1 MGLRGALAVTEQSFL
16 SFAGL
21 LRQLRDEAKL
31 TQEELAE
38 AAGLSPRAV
47 SDLERGIHPT
57 ARKETAALLA
67 GALGM
72 AESVSVVFAEAARG
86 RIPAAEV
93 LTAMRS
99 SGDGLAAAEPRLW
112 NIPARNPAFTGRDGL
127 LATLREGLQGGHP
140 AVVQAL
146 YGMGGVGKTQLAAE
160 YAHRFAG
167 SYDLAWWINAEQSGL
182 IGDQVT
188 SLGQGLGCI
197 PPGSGNEAVRAAVL
211 AELRRR
217 GRWLLIFDNAAGPA
231 DVMPWLPGSGGHVL
245 ITSRR
250 SGWDEVATSIE
261 VDVLIRAESI
271 EMLQRRAPGL
281 TEADAGRLAAA
292 LGDLPL
298 AIAQAAGFM
307 ASTGMPAS
315 HYQGMLQTRAGHLL
329 DLAVPGSYPRSLAA
343 ATAVTATRLAAHDPA
358 AAELAS
364 LCAFLAPESIPED
377 LFTGAAGLLP
387 DELAAQAADPLAWRQ
402 TLAQLAGHS
411 LARVDHR
418 GLQMHRLTQ
427 AILRDQL
434 TPARAAATRRCAE
447 AILAASDPGH
457 PPNPDT
463 WARWAQLM
471 PHVLAAD
478 LAATDNPALR
488 ELVRRVCWYLIERG
502 DARTPRDV
510 VSSLHQQW
518 RSRLGEDH
526 EHTLMAAHYLAWAL
540 LELGSYAESR
550 DLNQDTLARRRRV
563 MGADHPDTLNSA
575 HNLALGLRM
584 LGDVQTARDLNQDN
598 LARHRRM
605 QGQDDLSALR
615 SASNLAADLRELG
628 EVHAARDL
636 DQDTL
641 ERRRRVLGQDHPDTL
656 YSAYN
661 LAADL
666 RELGDV
672 HAARDLDQD
681 TLERR
686 RRVLGQDHPDTLYSA
701 YNLAADLRE
710 LGDVHAARDLDQDTL
725 ERRRRVLG
733 PDHPDTLRSSCNLAA
748 ELRAPGGVA
757 DSP

>member
-1 MGLRGALAVTEQSFL
+1 LAVTEQSSL

-21 LRQLRDEAKL
+21 LRQLRDEVKL

-47 SDLERGIHPT
+47 SDLERGIHRT
-57 ARKETAALLA
+57 ARRETATLLA

-72 AESVSVVFAEAARG
+72 EESVSLAFVEAARG

-93 LTAMRS
+93 LTTRRG
-99 SGDGLAAAEPRLW
+99 SGRPLAATRPRLW
-112 NIPARNPAFTGRDGL
+112 NVPARNPAFTGREDL
-127 LATLREGLQGGHP
+127 LAAVRERLQTGRA

-160 YAHRFAG
+160 YAHRFAE
-167 SYDLAWWINAEQSGL
+167 SYHLAWWINAEQSGL
-182 IGDQVT
+182 IADQIA

-197 PPGSGNEAVRAAVL
+197 PPGAENEALRAAVL
-211 AELRRR
+211 AELRQHD
-217 GRWLLIFDNAAGPA
+217 RWLLIFDNAGAPA
-231 DVMPWLPGSGGHVL
+231 DVMPWLPGGGGHVL
-245 ITSRR
+245 ITSRER
-250 SGWDEVATSIE
+250 GWDEVASPVE
-261 VDVLIRAESI
+261 VDLLTRAESI
-271 EMLQRRAPGL
+271 EMLLHRAPGL
-281 TEADAGRLAAA
+281 TEADADRLAAA

-298 AIAQAAGFM
+298 AIAQAAAFM
-307 ASTGMPAS
+307 AGTGTPAS
-315 HYQGMLQTRAGHLL
+315 QYLGLLQTRAGHLL
-329 DLAVPGSYPRSLAA
+329 DLAVPGSYPQSLAA
-343 ATAVTATRLAAHDPA
+343 ATVVTAARLSVHDSGA
-358 AAELAS
+358 GDLAS
-364 LCAFLAPESIPED
+364 LCAFLAPEPIPEN
-377 LFTGAAGLLP
+377 LFTDAAGLLP
-387 DELAAQAADPLAWRQ
+387 GDLAAQAADPLAWRQ

-434 TPARAAATRRCAE
+434 TPARAATTRRCTE
-447 AILAASDPGH
+447 AILAASDPGD

-471 PHVLAAD
+471 PHVFAAD

-502 DARTPRDV
+502 DARTPRDLA
-510 VSSLHQQW
+510 SNLHQQW
-518 RSRLGEDH
+518 RNRLGENH

-550 DLNQDTLARRRRV
+550 DLNQDTLARRRHV
-563 MGADHPDTLNSA
+563 MGEDHPDTLNSA
-575 HNLALGLRM
+575 HNLALGLRL
-584 LGDVQTARDLNQDN
+584 LGEVEAARDLDHDN
-598 LARHRRM
+598 LVRHRRM
-605 QGQDDLSALR
+605 QGQDDPSALR

-628 EVHAARDL
+628 EVLGARDL

-641 ERRRRVLGQDHPDTL
+641 ERRRRVLGRDHPDTL

-666 RELGDV
+666 RELGEV
-672 HAARDLDQD
+672 QAARDLDQD

-686 RRVLGQDHPDTLYSA
+686 RRVLGH
-701 YNLAADLRE
+701 
-710 LGDVHAARDLDQDTL
+710 
-725 ERRRRVLG
+725 
-733 PDHPDTLRSSCNLAA
+733 DHPDTLRSAYNLAT
-748 ELRAPGGVA
+748 ELRKPDRAA
-757 DSP
+757 DSS